1 MMFNSDINTLLLLLN
16 SGWELRENYIVNQR
30 NNKVYLPQNI
40 LIEIR
45 NIIK

>member
-1 MMFNSDINTLLLLLN
+1 MKFNSDINTLLVLLN
-16 SGWELRENYIVNQR
+16 SGWELRGNYIINQS
-30 NNKVYLPQNI
+30 NEKVYLPENI